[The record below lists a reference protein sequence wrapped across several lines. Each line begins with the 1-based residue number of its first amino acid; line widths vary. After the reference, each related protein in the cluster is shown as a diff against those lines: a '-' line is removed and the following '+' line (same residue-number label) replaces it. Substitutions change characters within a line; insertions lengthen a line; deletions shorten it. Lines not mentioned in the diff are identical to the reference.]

1 MNRRALILSVL
12 AVSAAGF
19 GSAAWYATRP
29 ASTAEVSTV
38 DSTFAQALI
47 RPHSPILGPKDAPV
61 TIVEFFDPA
70 CEACRA
76 FHPIVKDI
84 MKEHADTVRVV
95 IRYTPLHGETSEVA
109 VRILEAA
116 RAQGKF
122 EEVLNF
128 ILWSQPQWASHGKM
142 NSDVLYRMAISAGLD
157 QETARTQ
164 MQAPQTTRVLQQDL
178 ADVKTVGV
186 RKTPTFFVN
195 GKPLER
201 FGEAELRA
209 LVATEVAAVK
219 G

>member
-1 MNRRALILSVL
+1 MNRRTLILSVL
-12 AVSAAGF
+12 AVGAAGF
-19 GSAAWYATRP
+19 GGAAWYATRP
-29 ASTAEVSTV
+29 APTAKAPTV

-84 MKEHADTVRVV
+84 MKEHGDAVRVV

-122 EEVLNF
+122 EQILNY
-128 ILWSQPQWASHGKM
+128 ILWGQPQWAAHGKM
-142 NSDVLYRMAISAGLD
+142 QPDVLYKMAVSAGLD
-157 QETARTQ
+157 HEAARAQ
-164 MQAPQTTRVLQQDL
+164 MQAPQTTRILQQDL
-178 ADVKTVGV
+178 ADVNTVGV
-186 RKTPTFFVN
+186 QKTPTFFVN

>member
-12 AVSAAGF
+12 AVGAAGF
-19 GSAAWYATRP
+19 GGAAWYATRP

-61 TIVEFFDPA
+61 TIVEFLDPA

-84 MKEHADTVRVV
+84 MKEHGDTVRVI

-142 NSDVLYRMAISAGLD
+142 NPDVLYRMAISAGLD